1 MTRMWYDAFKEA
13 DRQDDS
19 TSLAALTR
27 PTDAAV
33 DRADDTI
40 PSGTRTVNG
49 WVRVG
54 RLHS

>member
-1 MTRMWYDAFKEA
+1 MGKMWYDTSKEA
-13 DRQDDS
+13 GRQDGID
-19 TSLAALTR
+19 TPATLTR

-54 RLHS
+54 CLHS